1 MQHLSVRPIAV
12 VISPVPR
19 RLEHYVPFIGEELEA
34 DQAMVIWLV
43 ADLDEADLCFGWSE
57 IKSSPIIQIL
67 V

>member
-43 ADLDEADLCFGWSE
+43 ADLDEADLCFG
-57 IKSSPIIQIL
+57 
-67 V
+67 